1 MELARHVSELDVPRL
16 VILLAILLIYLFLGC
31 LMPAI
36 PMLILTVPIFYPVI
50 TTLGYDPI
58 WYGVVMVIMFEMAVI
73 TPPMG
78 INVLGLQ
85 SIAPDIGIATM
96 FRGVSWFL
104 VMMILFILLL
114 IAVPDIALLL
124 PRFFSG

>member
-1 MELARHVSELDVPRL
+1 M
-16 VILLAILLIYLFLGC
+16 
-31 LMPAI
+31 MPAI

-58 WYGVVMVIMFEMAVI
+58 WYGVVMVLMFEMAVI

-85 SIAPDIGIATM
+85 SIATDISIAVMFKGI
-96 FRGVSWFL
+96 GWFL
-104 VMMILFILLL
+104 VVLALVVGLL
-114 IAVPDIALLL
+114 ILVPDIALIL
-124 PRFFSG
+124 PRMFSKV

>member
-1 MELARHVSELDVPRL
+1 VSQLDVMPVL
-16 VILLAILLIYLFLGC
+16 NLLSILMIYLQLGC

-36 PMLILTVPIFYPVI
+36 PMLILTVPLFYPVI

-58 WYGVVMVIMFEMAVI
+58 WYGVVMVLMFEMAVI

-85 SIAPDIGIATM
+85 SIAPDIGIEVM
-96 FRGVSWFL
+96 FKGIVWFL
-104 VMMILFILLL
+104 IVMILFVALL
-114 IAVPDIALLL
+114 IAVPDIALIL
-124 PRFFSG
+124 PRFFGG